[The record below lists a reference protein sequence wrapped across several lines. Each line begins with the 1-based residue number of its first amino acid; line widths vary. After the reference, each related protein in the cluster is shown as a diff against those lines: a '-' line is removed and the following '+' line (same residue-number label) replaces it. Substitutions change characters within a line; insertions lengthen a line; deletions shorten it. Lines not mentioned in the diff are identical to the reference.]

1 MADSNVWLQHYP
13 KDALFH
19 YDYPKHN
26 LACIL
31 TNSAERYPDQ
41 PAIEF
46 FGKKWT
52 YKQLTEQCSRFAN
65 ALIALG
71 INKGDRVAVM
81 LPNCPQAVI
90 SYYGILMA
98 GAIVVETNPL
108 YTERELEH
116 HFADSGAAAVITLDL
131 LLQRV
136 RAVKPICKVQ
146 HILITSI
153 VDFLPFPKNVAY
165 RFKQKKE
172 GSLPIITYNEEILS
186 FSKLLKLADA
196 QPVMANVDAD
206 NDIAVLQYTGG
217 TTGRSKGVMLTHS
230 NITVNTIQAA
240 NWSHTLEKGRERF
253 LGALPLFHVFGMTV
267 LMNMCAYLAGMLI
280 LMPRYD
286 VNQILKLIGKWKPTF
301 FPGAPTMF
309 IGILNHPDI
318 RKYDLRS
325 IKYCISGS
333 APLPVEVQ
341 DRFEKLTGGKIIEGY
356 GLTEASPITHC
367 NVAWGKRKIG
377 SIGIPFPD
385 TEAKIVDLETG
396 DEMSAGVVGE
406 LAVKG
411 PQVMKGYW
419 HNEEETKKTLKDG
432 WLLTGDMAMMDEEGF
447 FFIMDR
453 KKDMIIAGGFNI
465 YPREVE
471 EVLYEHPG
479 VMDATV
485 IGIPDS
491 YRGETVKAFLVP
503 KPGITLSS
511 EELDRWCRE
520 RLAAYKVPRYYEFRK
535 ELPKTMVG
543 KVLRR
548 KLLEEEMD
556 RIYKA

>member
-1 MADSNVWLQHYP
+1 MADTRIWHQHYP
-13 KDALFH
+13 KEVPFH
-19 YDYPKHN
+19 CDYPKQN

-31 TNSAERYPDQ
+31 TNSAERYPGH

-52 YKQLTEQCSRFAN
+52 YKQLAEQSSRFAN

-71 INKGDRVAVM
+71 IHKGDRVAVM

-98 GAIVVETNPL
+98 GAVVVETNPL

-116 HFADSGAAAVITLDL
+116 HFADSGAVAVITLDV
-131 LLQRV
+131 LLQKV
-136 RAVKPICKVQ
+136 RAVKPKTHVR
-146 HILITSI
+146 HILVTSI
-153 VDFLPFPKNVAY
+153 VDFLPFPKNIVY
-165 RFKQKKE
+165 RFKQKKD
-172 GSLPIITYNEEILS
+172 GSLPNITYNQKILS
-186 FSKLLKLADA
+186 VSALLKSAEARPVIAD
-196 QPVMANVDAD
+196 VDAD
-206 NDIAVLQYTGG
+206 NDIAILQYTGG
-217 TTGRSKGVMLTHS
+217 TTGRSKGVMLTHA
-230 NITVNTIQAA
+230 NITVNTIQASV
-240 NWSHTLEKGRERF
+240 WSYTLEQGKERF

-267 LMNMCAYLAGMLI
+267 LLNMCFYMGGMLI

-286 VNQILKLIGKWKPTF
+286 VNQLLKLIGKWQPTF

-309 IGILNHPDI
+309 IGILNHPELG
-318 RKYDLRS
+318 RYDLRS
-325 IKYCISGS
+325 VKYCISGS
-333 APLPVEVQ
+333 APLPAEVQ
-341 DRFEKLTGGKIIEGY
+341 ERFEKLTGGQIIEGY

-385 TEAKIVDLETG
+385 TEAKIVDLQTG
-396 DEMSAGVVGE
+396 EELSVGAVGE

-419 HNEEETKKTLKDG
+419 NNEEETGKALKDG
-432 WLLTGDMAMMDEEGF
+432 WLLTGDMAMMDEDGF

-479 VMDATV
+479 VMDASV

-491 YRGETVKAFLVP
+491 YRGETVKAFVVA
-503 KPGITLSS
+503 KPGITLFS
-511 EELDRWCRE
+511 EELDEWCRE
-520 RLAAYKVPRYYEFRK
+520 RLAAYKVPRYYEFRH

-556 RIYKA
+556 KIYKA